1 MIIINSKVLAILPY
15 DDPVSI
21 MMREW
26 DPDHIE
32 LITEEYMKESDKP
45 LRRTLFGMSLDTAEW
60 QYRGKAQWVCPD

>member
-1 MIIINSKVLAILPY
+1 MVIINNKVLAILPY

-26 DPDHIE
+26 DPDNVE
-32 LITEEYMKESDKP
+32 LITEEYMKEAGKP
-45 LRRTLFGMSLDTAEW
+45 LRRSLFSMSLECAEW